1 MTTLQPSSTR
11 GFLFADLR
19 GYTRFVES
27 HGDDA
32 AAALLKSYRAL
43 MRDVIARFGAAEI
56 KTEGDS
62 FYIVFPSASS
72 AIEGGLAIIAAATDA
87 TARIPGQP
95 IHVGVGVHAG
105 ETTDGGEGPVGLA
118 VNIAARVCAQA
129 RPGELLVTDTVRSL
143 TRTRMP
149 VRFVPRGSPRLKGIA
164 EPIALFAV
172 APVSAE
178 PVTGPPARIRRA
190 RMAIGALLLAGIGA
204 VAILLAASRSPTK
217 PSSPIAA
224 APCASFAAGATP
236 PTIADVPAYRAD
248 LSRTSVYPGPGPE
261 CEPTV
266 VWQRQLGAVANF
278 VPIVVSG
285 QVVVGDQKGLHA
297 YDARTG
303 LLRWDVAGSGGFGES
318 ALADHDVVFAAD
330 LGGTLHAIDA
340 RTGSERWKIPLPN
353 TGIRPTLSSGLV
365 WVGSADGHVY
375 GLDPAT
381 GSKRWQWDGP
391 GARQVTVDVVN
402 DEAAYVVSGGT
413 IYAIRL
419 VDKAELW
426 HHDTGGQSVTGLVM
440 DGDTI
445 YVAARPAEGAGTNG
459 ALFAL
464 DRKTGKNRWRPFAIA
479 SGKQITPGPIRG
491 GILYVTADGDG
502 VYALRDKGTEYQI
515 VWHNPQI
522 AFSWRPASLAGNT
535 LYVQQNESVLVA
547 LRADNGQLLW
557 TTRDPVHGN
566 EAPVV
571 TGGLVFQVDDE
582 SNVLRAWAEP
592 PLAAML
598 GPSTR
603 PSSSPSIS
611 PAPNPFAVTA
621 TFPWFETGIHVPAA
635 MDVGPD
641 GMLYVLH
648 AKADYTDPKV
658 TILDP
663 RAGRP
668 VQSWGQFGSGRGQ
681 FDLTGSSENGPG
693 GCIAVGPTGLVYV
706 GERANNRIEVFTR
719 DGRLVRQIGVG
730 QLGLV
735 LSCHL
740 GPDGS
745 LYVSDDDTS
754 VLTKFSPSGKL
765 VWRRLVDPAHPG
777 LAFQVH
783 GFAIQR
789 DGKILG
795 FTDGTGHALILDP
808 SNGRIIDSWGDQGS
822 VPGQLG
828 ASGEPSLDAAG
839 NIFVFQYVPQAV
851 QVFNPKGRFLGG
863 LYEDSAADSGS
874 DKPMPGFQFDG
885 KVFWPAPV
893 FTKDG
898 FGYSFGPDGL
908 IRIKVTLAAR

>member
-1 MTTLQPSSTR
+1 MTPLQPSSTR

-19 GYTRFVES
+19 GYTRFVET

-43 MRDVIARFGAAEI
+43 MREVIARFGAAEI

-72 AIEGGLAIIAAATDA
+72 AIEGGLAILRAAADA
-87 TARIPGQP
+87 TAGNPGQP
-95 IHVGVGVHAG
+95 IHMGVGVHAG
-105 ETTDGGEGPVGLA
+105 ETTDSGEGPVGLA

-143 TRTRMP
+143 TRTRMS
-149 VRFVPRGSPRLKGIA
+149 VRFIPRGSPRLKGIA

-172 APVSAE
+172 APESIE
-178 PVTGPPARIRRA
+178 PVTRPPARIRRA
-190 RMAIGALLLAGIGA
+190 RMAIGALLLVGIGA

-217 PSSPIAA
+217 PSAA
-224 APCASFAAGATP
+224 IGGAPCASFAARATP
-236 PTIADVPAYRAD
+236 PTIADVPAYRGD
-248 LSRTSVYPGPGPE
+248 LNRTSVYPGPGPE

-285 QVVVGDQKGLHA
+285 QVIVGDQKGLHA

-303 LLRWDVAGSGGFGES
+303 RPRWDFAGSGGFLES
-318 ALADHDVVFAAD
+318 ALAYQDVVFAAD
-330 LGGTLHAIDA
+330 LGGTLHAVDA
-340 RTGSERWKIPLPN
+340 RSGSERWKVPLPN
-353 TGIRPTLSSGLV
+353 NGIRPTLGAGFV
-365 WVGSADGHVY
+365 WVGSSDGHAY
-375 GLDPAT
+375 GLDPST
-381 GSKRWQWDGP
+381 GVRRWEWDGP
-391 GARQVTVDVVN
+391 TGRAVTLDIVT
-402 DEAAYVVSGGT
+402 DEAAYAVSGG
-413 IYAIRL
+413 IVYAIRL

-426 HHDTGGQSVTGLVM
+426 HHDTGAQALTGLVM

-445 YVAARPAEGAGTNG
+445 YVAARPPEGAGPGG

-479 SGKQITPGPIRG
+479 SGKQVTPGPIRG
-491 GILYVTADGDG
+491 GILYVTTDGDG
-502 VYALRDKGTEYQI
+502 VYALRDKGTEYAV
-515 VWHNPQI
+515 VWHNPDI

-535 LYVQQNESVLVA
+535 LYVQQNESVLLA

-557 TTRDPVHGN
+557 KTRDPMHGN

-582 SNVLRAWAEP
+582 SNILRGWGEP
-592 PLAAML
+592 ALAAML
-598 GPSTR
+598 GSQP
-603 PSSSPSIS
+603 SPSAS
-611 PAPNPFAVTA
+611 PTASSAPNPFAVTA
-621 TFPWFETGIHVPAA
+621 TFPWFETGIQVPAA

-658 TILDP
+658 TIVDP
-663 RAGRP
+663 RTGRA
-668 VQSWGQFGSGRGQ
+668 VASWGQYGNGRGQ
-681 FDLTGSSENGPG
+681 FDLAASDGNGPG
-693 GCIAVGPTGLVYV
+693 GCIAVAPSGLIYV
-706 GERANNRIEVFTR
+706 GERANKRVEVFRR
-719 DGRLVRQIGVG
+719 DGTLVRQVGVG

-735 LSCHL
+735 LFCRL

-745 LYVSDDDTS
+745 LYTS
-754 VLTKFSPSGKL
+754 EDETSRMTKFSPSGKL
-765 VWRRLVDPAHPG
+765 VWQRLVDAGHPS

-783 GFAIQR
+783 GFAIR
-789 DGKILG
+789 PDGRIVG

-808 SNGRIIDSWGDQGS
+808 ANGRVVDRWGEQGS
-822 VPGQLG
+822 APGQLG
-828 ASGEPSLDAAG
+828 GSGEPTLDAAG
-839 NIFVFQYVPQAV
+839 NIFVFQYVPEAL
-851 QVFNPKGRFLGG
+851 QVFDPKGRFLAA
-863 LYEDSAADSGS
+863 LFED
-874 DKPMPGFQFDG
+874 PGISLTLQFKG
-885 KVFWPAPV
+885 KVFWPPPV

-898 FGYSFGPDGL
+898 FAYSFGPDGL
-908 IRIKVTLAAR
+908 IRIKVTLPGGSRP